1 MVFETSDFH
10 LIPVL
15 LYPHMVKLVL
25 WEHYNTICGN
35 NIDCPSINP
44 SIYLFANNLQI
55 IIM

>member
-1 MVFETSDFH
+1 MLFETSDFH

-15 LYPHMVKLVL
+15 LYPHMAKLVL
-25 WEHYNTICGN
+25 WEHYNAICGN